1 MAGVIQTS
9 QSFANGDSVT
19 STKLNAIVTGSSFT
33 SDAVTGTGL
42 TVTGAGTLSL
52 GTVASSNMGT
62 NSVLAGS
69 IADGVITNVKIG
81 ASAAIDLSKLAT
93 GALPT
98 AITVA
103 SANIVDG
110 TIATADIADA
120 NITAPK
126 LSGAQTGSAPI
137 YGARA
142 WVRFNGNNN
151 SSGTPD
157 SSNTARQILA
167 SGNVTSVTKS
177 STGLYVIAFTTSLPS
192 ANYVAVGS
200 RSYKTGDS
208 SGVTI
213 QASSPTSQ
221 TSSAFTFYTLD
232 RTGGAANSDDVQVV
246 IFG

>member
-1 MAGVIQTS
+1 MAGVINTS
-9 QSFANGDSVT
+9 QTFANGDSVT
-19 STKLNAIVTGSSFT
+19 STKLNSIATGSTFT

-52 GTVASSNMGT
+52 GTVSSSNMGT

-93 GALPT
+93 GALPVS
-98 AITVA
+98 ITVA

-120 NITAPK
+120 NITSAK

-157 SSNTARQILA
+157 ASNTTRQILA

-200 RSYKTGDS
+200 RSYKAGDS